1 MFNHL
6 YILLELYPNAE
17 WDYEFLSRNPN
28 ITWDIVKANLDK
40 KWDYEFLSENS
51 NITWDIVKANPDKPW
66 SYENLSSNPNIT
78 WDMVQNNP
86 NIFDNYIWLSKNPNI
101 TWDIV
106 KANPDKR
113 WNYFWLSMNKFNKDP
128 YLVKKRSMIKYG
140 IIWLNK
146 TRETKEYQRLWN
158 IEYSASMDILKLRQ
172 RDFELTRD

>member
-1 MFNHL
+1 MTNHL
-6 YILLELYPNAE
+6 YILLELFPNKP
-17 WDYEFLSRNPN
+17 WDYYHLSRNPN
-28 ITWDIVKANLDK
+28 ITWN
-40 KWDYEFLSENS
+40 
-51 NITWDIVKANPDKPW
+51 IVKANPNKPW
-66 SYENLSSNPNIT
+66 DYK
-78 WDMVQNNP
+78 
-86 NIFDNYIWLSKNPNI
+86 WLSKNPNI

-146 TRETKEYQRLWN
+146 TRETKEYQRLWK